1 MKENGEFQFRKFI
14 NKNNIETKS
23 KLHKKYKNKILV
35 RKNNGLYTETKVIKE
50 TVYIYKI
57 IYNVQIQSNMNF
69 Q

>member
-35 RKNNGLYTETKVIKE
+35 WKNNRLYTETKVIKE
-50 TVYIYKI
+50 TVYIYNI
-57 IYNVQIQSNMNF
+57 IYNVQIQSK
-69 Q
+69 